1 MSTLKK
7 IAIATGV
14 GFVGFKAI
22 QYAMGLSSLD
32 RNFKYDITFN
42 RIHRIYL
49 NDAQIRATI
58 IINIICYNGTTI
70 TLNAKNF
77 STSITSPEGYLLAN
91 TTPIDISIGP
101 GQTYKRE
108 VEVDANIFG
117 FVSSFSTSYKLK
129 GINRLT
135 LFGIPITTK
144 PYTID
149 VGPYMA
155 AAVEKLAWVKALIGS
170 NKKDTPVVSGLSE
183 NTAVQSVIGML

>member
-1 MSTLKK
+1 MGLLKNT
-7 IAIATGV
+7 AIGV
-14 GFVGFKAI
+14 GITIIGLKAI

-58 IINIICYNGTTI
+58 IVNIICYNGTTI

-117 FVSSFSTSYKLK
+117 VFQT
-129 GINRLT
+129 G
-135 LFGIPITTK
+135 
-144 PYTID
+144 
-149 VGPYMA
+149 
-155 AAVEKLAWVKALIGS
+155 
-170 NKKDTPVVSGLSE
+170 
-183 NTAVQSVIGML
+183 